1 MNFHDLRIIV
11 NQVKKTLKCPK
22 CNAKYTDEDI
32 EIIGSL
38 GDEQLF
44 FNAWCA
50 SCEVQSVVNV
60 QVNLEWFY
68 GQHEGPQ
75 RLGTAPR
82 MGHVS
87 LNEVLD
93 MHNFLK
99 GFNGDFTKMF
109 SEKAPNS

>member
-22 CNAKYTDEDI
+22 CNGKYTDEDI

-44 FNAWCA
+44 FNAWCGD
-50 SCEVQSVVNV
+50 CELQSVINV
-60 QVNLEWFY
+60 QVDLQWFY
-68 GQHEGPQ
+68 GQQET

-99 GFNGDFTKMF
+99 GFDGNF
-109 SEKAPNS
+109 SDVFKETQSNS